1 MKNKFIKD
9 FKYYK
14 WAYLMAL
21 PVLAFYLLFHY
32 GTMGGAIIAFKDYSP
47 KLGIWG
53 SEWIG
58 LENFISFVKNYYFWR
73 LLRNTLLISVYSI
86 LICFPA
92 PILLALMLNEV
103 KSNVFKKSVQTITYI
118 PYFVSMVVI
127 CGIVIDFTSTNGVI
141 NDVLEKM
148 GFERKSFMSNPAMFR
163 PVYIVSELWQ
173 YVGFNSIIYLA
184 AMAAINPQ
192 LYEAAYMDG
201 ASRMKMII
209 HITIPSIMPTIIIL
223 FILRIGN
230 LMSVGYEKIILLY
243 NPLTYDT
250 ADVISSFVYRKGLLD
265 FKFSYSTA
273 IGLFNSTINF
283 LLLVMANRV
292 SKRYSETSLW

>member
-1 MKNKFIKD
+1 MGIFD
-9 FKYYK
+9 GHSGFGFLYYIS
-14 WAYLMAL
+14 LRNN
-21 PVLAFYLLFHY
+21 
-32 GTMGGAIIAFKDYSP
+32 GGAIIAFKDYNP
-47 KLGIWG
+47 RLGIWG
-53 SEWIG
+53 SPWVGIKH
-58 LENFISFVKNYYFWR
+58 FIDFVTNYYFWR
-73 LLRNTLLISVYSI
+73 LLRNTLLISIYSI

-92 PILLALMLNEV
+92 PIFLALMLNEV
-103 KSNVFKKSVQTITYI
+103 KSTTFKRSVQTITYI

-141 NDVLEKM
+141 NDILYAL
-148 GFERKSFMSNPAMFR
+148 GFDRKSFMSNPAMFR

-184 AMAAINPQ
+184 AITAINPQ
-192 LYEAAYMDG
+192 LYEAAYIDG
-201 ASRMKMII
+201 AGRIKMIV
-209 HITIPSIMPTIIIL
+209 HITIPSIMPTIIVL
-223 FILRIGN
+223 LILRIGN

-273 IGLFNSTINF
+273 VGLFNSIINF
-283 LLLVMANRV
+283 TLLILANMI
-292 SKRYSETSLW
+292 SKKFSETSLW